1 MSEKRDNPVVS
12 VVVPVFNG
20 EKYLAETL
28 NSIYAQS
35 YKNLEVI
42 VVDDGSDD
50 STASI
55 AQSYDRLRYIH
66 QPRAGVGSALNTGF
80 RAASGSLFA
89 GLDSDDLWSPDKIEL
104 QLHALNERPE
114 LDIVFGHV
122 EQFISPE
129 LDEAARASVHC
140 PEGAQPGPSICT
152 ILMRR
157 ESFLKV
163 GWFSVELKVGQF
175 IDWYLRATEL
185 KLLIEMLSQTVMYRR
200 LHKSNLGLVNQQS
213 NSQYLRILKQS
224 LDRRRNA
231 LSGGTENADS

>member
-1 MSEKRDNPVVS
+1 MREKCDSPLVS

-28 NSIYAQS
+28 NSIFAQS

-42 VVDDGSDD
+42 VVDDGSTD

-55 AQSYDRLRYIH
+55 AQSFSGVNYVH
-66 QPRAGVGSALNTGF
+66 QSRAGVGAALNTGF
-80 RAASGSLFA
+80 RKATGSFFS
-89 GLDSDDLWSPDKIEL
+89 GLDADDLWTSEKIEL
-104 QLHALNERPE
+104 QLLALSAQPNV
-114 LDIVFGHV
+114 DIVFGHV

-129 LDEAARASVHC
+129 LDDAARATVHC

-152 ILMRR
+152 ILTRR

-163 GWFSVELKVGQF
+163 GWFSVELQLGQF
-175 IDWYLRATEL
+175 IDWYLRATEMNL
-185 KLLIEMLSQTVMYRR
+185 QIEMLPQTVMYRR
-200 LHKSNLGLVNQQS
+200 LHNSNLGLVNQQS

-224 LDRRRNA
+224 LDRRRAA
-231 LSGGTENADS
+231 LSGGTENAGT